1 MKIGLR
7 GGGQLGLMMIEAAH
21 KIGLS
26 VTVFADSRS
35 CPAFKICDDF
45 IEASFTDEDALAKFR
60 EQCDV
65 FTVETENIPLS
76 ALDYISEKKIV
87 CPNGEAIRVT
97 QNRITEKKLANSLGI
112 PTVPFIEITASNIRD
127 IDSCFFPGILK
138 TARFGY
144 DGKGQVHI
152 EEKSELLRN
161 VKDLTNSQYI
171 FEKKIQLDTELSI
184 IIVRDKDGN
193 IASYPLAEN
202 RHENGIL
209 AESVMPANVS
219 VDIHKLA
226 FTYGEK
232 IAKQLNYVGV
242 LTIEFF
248 LSNGK
253 LLFNEMAPRPHN
265 SGHQTINASVTS
277 QFEQQV
283 RICASLPIGD
293 TTLKYDVRLENILGD
308 LWFADNNREPREP
321 NWEELTGGV
330 KILKLYGKNEPKL
343 GRKMG
348 HLITL
353 IKER

>member
-1 MKIGLR
+1 M

-35 CPAFKICDDF
+35 CPAFKLCDDF
-45 IEASFTDEDALAKFR
+45 IEASFTDKNALSKFR

-97 QNRITEKKLANSLGI
+97 QNRIDEKKFANSLGI

-127 IDSCFFPGILK
+127 IDSYFFPGILK

-152 EEKSELLRN
+152 EEKSQLLRN
-161 VKDLTNSQYI
+161 VKDLANSQYI
-171 FEKKIQLDTELSI
+171 FEKKIPLDTELSI

-209 AESVMPANVS
+209 AESLMPANVS
-219 VDIHKLA
+219 VDVHKLA

-232 IAKQLNYVGV
+232 IVKQLNYVGV
-242 LTIEFF
+242 LTVEFF
-248 LSNGK
+248 LNNGK

-308 LWFADNNREPREP
+308 LWFSNNSREPREP

-330 KILKLYGKNEPKL
+330 KILKLYGKNEPRV

>member
-1 MKIGLR
+1 M

-21 KIGLS
+21 KMGLS
-26 VTVFADSRS
+26 VTVFSESRL

-45 IEASFTDEDALAKFR
+45 IESSFTDLDALSKFR

-76 ALDYISEKKIV
+76 ALEYISEKKNV
-87 CPNGEAIRVT
+87 CPNSEAIRVT
-97 QNRITEKKLANSLGI
+97 QNRINEKEFANFLTI
-112 PTVPFIEITASNIRD
+112 PTVPFTEITTSNIRN
-127 IDSCFFPGILK
+127 IDSDFFPGILK

-144 DGKGQVHI
+144 DGKGQAHI
-152 EEKSELLRN
+152 GEKNQLLRN
-161 VKDLTNSQYI
+161 IKDLTSSQYI
-171 FEKKIQLDTELSI
+171 LEKKVPLDTELSI

-219 VDIHKLA
+219 DDVHKLA
-226 FTYGEK
+226 FFYGEK
-232 IAKQLNYVGV
+232 IVRQLDYVGV

-248 LSNGK
+248 LSDGN
-253 LLFNEMAPRPHN
+253 LLLNEMAPRPHN
-265 SGHQTINASVTS
+265 SGHQTIDASVTS

-283 RICASLPIGD
+283 RICAGLPLGD

-308 LWFADNNREPREP
+308 LWFSNNNIEPHEP

-330 KILKLYGKNEPKL
+330 KILKLYGKNEPRI

-353 IKER
+353 VKER

>member
-1 MKIGLR
+1 MRIGLM

-21 KIGLS
+21 KMGFS
-26 VTVFADSRS
+26 VTVFAESRL

-45 IEASFTDEDALAKFR
+45 IESTFTDLDALSKFR
-60 EQCDV
+60 KQCDV
-65 FTVETENIPLS
+65 FTVETENIPFSVLEYL
-76 ALDYISEKKIV
+76 AEKKTV
-87 CPNGEAIRVT
+87 CPNAEAIRVT
-97 QNRITEKKLANSLGI
+97 QNRINEKKFANSLTI
-112 PTVPFIEITASNIRD
+112 PTVPFIEITTENISN

-144 DGKGQVHI
+144 DGKGQAHI
-152 EEKSELLRN
+152 AEKNQLLRTA
-161 VKDLTNSQYI
+161 KDLANSQYI
-171 FEKKIQLDTELSI
+171 LEKKVPLDTELSI

-219 VDIHKLA
+219 VEVHKLA

-232 IAKQLNYVGV
+232 IAKQLDYVGV
-242 LTIEFF
+242 LTVEFF
-248 LSNGK
+248 LSDGS
-253 LLFNEMAPRPHN
+253 LLLNEMAPRPHN

-277 QFEQQV
+277 QFEQQA
-283 RICASLPIGD
+283 RICAGLPLGD

-308 LWFADNNREPREP
+308 LWFSNNNIEPCEP

-330 KILKLYGKNEPKL
+330 KILKLYGKNEPRV

-353 IKER
+353 VRKR